1 MTDSERQQI
10 LKMIQDGKISAEQGL
25 VLMQALE
32 EEPERDGVSVEPAVV
47 EAGSGQ
53 PASKNAVFE
62 SGHKSDPEFDR
73 KINQFRSLWMIPL
86 WVGVVITIAGAYWMY
101 AALQANAWGF
111 WFFLA
116 WLPFLLGVALTA
128 LALSSRSSRWIYI
141 NIRQKPGETP
151 QRIVLTFPLTLV
163 SWVLQFARFR
173 IPEQNFGAADQ
184 VMDAIFVSTQS
195 DGPFLVDVDD
205 EDGEHV
211 QVYIG

>member
-53 PASKNAVFE
+53 PAPKNAVFE